1 VTRADPPLKLLA
13 RSTGSLDAEEFW
25 RVGADIE
32 KTLMS
37 AVAASSLRPVS
48 DILDWGCGTGRVAW
62 HLAQRSDI
70 NLTGC
75 DLDAEAVDWCN
86 ANIKAGAF
94 SHNGSAPPLPY
105 DAESFD
111 AVLGVSV
118 MTHLQR
124 RWQLA
129 WLTEIRRVL
138 RPGGVAVLSVHGRT
152 AASQVEFLAD
162 HVENVG
168 GIYDTMPTVSH
179 DGLVPAGYY
188 RDVYQ
193 TETYTRDRWSGR
205 LPVVAYQ
212 EAGVNGH
219 QDLVVCRKS

>member
-1 VTRADPPLKLLA
+1 MSADPPLKLLA
-13 RSTGSLDAEEFW
+13 RSTGSIDAEEFW
-25 RVGADIE
+25 RVGAAISD
-32 KTLMS
+32 TL
-37 AVAASSLRPVS
+37 VAAAVQHAQRPVT
-48 DILDWGCGTGRVAW
+48 DVLDWGCGTGRIAW
-62 HLAQRSDI
+62 YLANSPGIQ
-70 NLTGC
+70 LAGC
-75 DLDAEAVDWCN
+75 DIDAEAVQWCN
-86 ANIKAGAF
+86 DHVKAGAF
-94 SHNGSAPPLPY
+94 QHTATGPPLPY
-105 DAESFD
+105 EPASFD

-179 DGLVPAGYY
+179 NGLVPEGYY

-193 TETYTRDRWSGR
+193 TETYTRARWSIR
-205 LPVVAYQ
+205 LPVVAYKQ
-212 EAGVNGH
+212 AGVNGH
-219 QDLVVCRKS
+219 QDLVVCRKP